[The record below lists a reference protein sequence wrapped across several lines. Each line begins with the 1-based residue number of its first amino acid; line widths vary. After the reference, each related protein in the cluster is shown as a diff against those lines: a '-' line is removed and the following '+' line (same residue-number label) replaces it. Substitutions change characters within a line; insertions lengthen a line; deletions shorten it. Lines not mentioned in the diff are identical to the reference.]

1 MNTSM
6 KYLILLL
13 FMINCLPS
21 YAQEDVVSVL
31 GPEVF
36 VLEKSYKDSKVTV
49 PITLPPR
56 TIKWYYSVS
65 VVESQQMVED
75 RKKSMDLFGQLFKI
89 WSNPISSVLSNVVK
103 FVSTPDGEAKCNI
116 SLVGDGQDSFN
127 PTAISNEASRT
138 NFISGTVEI
147 KNPINC
153 TGKRFLKFEN
163 PDFQRNIKVVVEIA
177 AITLN
182 DKAIQKP
189 ISTWSLT
196 GRWRD
201 ENSVFTLESNAK
213 VNIAFNDGKKLKGT
227 WSVSDNVIYFDFKTW
242 ASRYRILRFDDNSIL
257 YQNID
262 GENETYSAERM

>member
-1 MNTSM
+1 MR
-6 KYLILLL
+6 YLILLL
-13 FMINCLPS
+13 FIIIYLPLH
-21 YAQEDVVSVL
+21 AQEDVVSVL

-65 VVESQQMVED
+65 IVESQQMVED
-75 RKKSMDLFGQLFKI
+75 RKKSMDLFGQLFKM

-103 FVSTPDGEAKCNI
+103 FVSTPDGEAKCNV
-116 SLVGDGQDSFN
+116 SLIGDGQDNFN

-138 NFISGTVEI
+138 NFISGTIEI

-153 TGKRFLKFEN
+153 AGKRFLKFEN
-163 PDFQRNIKVVVEIA
+163 PDFQRNIKVVLEVV

-189 ISTWSLT
+189 ISTWNLS

-201 ENSVFTLESNAK
+201 ENSIITLESNSKFDVAM
-213 VNIAFNDGKKLKGT
+213 NDGKKLKGT
-227 WSVSDNVIYFDFKTW
+227 WSVSDNIIYFDHKTW
-242 ASRYRILRFDDNSIL
+242 ASRYRILRFDGNSFTF
-257 YQNID
+257 QNID
-262 GENETYSAERM
+262 GGNEVFNAERM